1 MERRTEAPALP
12 AILAKMRGDGKLERA
27 PIHDDALRCCPSCEF
42 GHTALQALAL
52 NNLSLTSVDLT
63 EIRKIVKLMDEHGL
77 SQFQFEKEDFKLK
90 LKKGT
95 DLEDLQ
101 GLMRA
106 LPTAPAASHSPAPAL
121 ASPAAEGSAAPAAKE
136 GEEILSPMVGTFYR
150 KASPESPDF
159 VNVGDTISEGQ
170 TLCIIEAMK
179 VMNEI
184 KAERS
189 GTITEICVDDANPVQ
204 YGDALFRVK

>member
-1 MERRTEAPALP
+1 MKRQGTDLTRPATV
-12 AILAKMRGDGKLERA
+12 AKSEGDGKLESVA
-27 PIHDDALRCCPSCEF
+27 INDDALRCCPLGEIR
-42 GHTALQALAL
+42 HTARQALAL
-52 NNLSLTSVDLT
+52 NNLSLISVDLT

-101 GLMRA
+101 GLLRA
-106 LPTAPAASHSPAPAL
+106 LPSAPFPAAAPAL
-121 ASPAAEGSAAPAAKE
+121 AAPAPDGGAAPVSE
-136 GEEILSPMVGTFYR
+136 GEEISSPMVGTFYR
-150 KASPESPDF
+150 KASPDSPDF

-189 GTITEICVDDANPVQ
+189 GIITEICVDDSNPVQ

>member
-1 MERRTEAPALP
+1 M
-12 AILAKMRGDGKLERA
+12 
-27 PIHDDALRCCPSCEF
+27 
-42 GHTALQALAL
+42 
-52 NNLSLTSVDLT
+52 DLT
-63 EIRKIVKLMDEHGL
+63 EIRKIVELMDEHGL

-101 GLMRA
+101 KLISA
-106 LPTAPAASHSPAPAL
+106 LPSGGGVAASLPVPMAPSSQAVEAPLENTPA
-121 ASPAAEGSAAPAAKE
+121 
-136 GEEILSPMVGTFYR
+136 GEEISSPMVGTFYR
-150 KASPESPDF
+150 RPSPEDPDF
-159 VNVGDTISEGQ
+159 INVGDTISEGQ

-189 GTITEICVDDANPVQ
+189 GTVIQICVDDGTPVQ
-204 YGDALFRVK
+204 YGDALFRVQ

>member
-1 MERRTEAPALP
+1 MELQEIHLKLLTRLEKTS
-12 AILAKMRGDGKLERA
+12 GDGKLESG
-27 PIHDDALRCCPSCEF
+27 PINDETLQCCPLMEIR
-42 GHTALQALAL
+42 HTAPQAHSL
-52 NNLSLTSVDLT
+52 NNLSLISVDLT

-101 GLMRA
+101 GLMRS
-106 LPTAPAASHSPAPAL
+106 LPSASAPAMAPAIAAPASDGGASPAPVV
-121 ASPAAEGSAAPAAKE
+121 S
-136 GEEILSPMVGTFYR
+136 GEEISSPMVGTFYR
-150 KASPESPDF
+150 KASPDSPDF